1 MISKFK
7 LIDILLVFSYCS
19 FWAVAFDNVVIE
31 ILTGAMLMGIMGH
44 TIYRRSKTKSTIFLS
59 FYLFLL
65 IGYNILASADRI
77 VADLYDLSW
86 PISLLIAV
94 NIKELDLNYSKSLF
108 WFMNL
113 VSITLFHVFPDL
125 RIGVLFSVVY
135 NSLILAFYVRIQ
147 KVNNANSIELFI
159 CILIVIYMALIT
171 SSRSALI
178 LVLLM
183 SFFFLKNSSN
193 ILVPTITV
201 AALLVLT
208 IALARSHYYEEFYLD
223 SLVPAISLSIK
234 NLSIWPLLMWEG
246 NTRFIIVGDAFS
258 GFNLLDYIFG
268 KGIDYKYSSFI
279 NRETIEILLLQFIFR
294 FGISFMIVLN
304 SMRNKINA
312 FAFRILILDSLI
324 YGAFMFTIVPYV
336 IASNKIYRR

>member
-1 MISKFK
+1 MKSKIK

-19 FWAVAFDNVVIE
+19 FWAVAFDNFVIE
-31 ILTGAMLMGIMGH
+31 ILTGAMLMVIMGH
-44 TIYRRSKTKSTIFLS
+44 TIYRRRKSQASIFLS
-59 FYLFLL
+59 LYLFLL
-65 IGYNILASADRI
+65 IGYNFLASDDRI

-108 WFMNL
+108 WVLNL
-113 VSITLFHVFPDL
+113 VSITLFHLFPDL
-125 RIGVLFSVVY
+125 SIGVLFSVVY

-147 KVNNANSIELFI
+147 KVNNSNSIELFV
-159 CILIVIYMALIT
+159 CMILVLYMALIT
-171 SSRSALI
+171 SSRSAL
-178 LVLLM
+178 LLLLLM
-183 SFFFLKNSSN
+183 SLFYLKNSSN
-193 ILVPTITV
+193 IFVPIITLS
-201 AALLVLT
+201 ALLVMAL
-208 IALARSHYYEEFYLD
+208 ALARSNYYEEFYLD
-223 SLVPAISLSIK
+223 SLFPAVSLSIQ

-258 GFNLLDYIFG
+258 GFNVYDYIFG

-294 FGISFMIVLN
+294 FGVFFLIVLN
-304 SMRNKINA
+304 SMRNKINV

-336 IASNKIYRR
+336 FASNKIYRR